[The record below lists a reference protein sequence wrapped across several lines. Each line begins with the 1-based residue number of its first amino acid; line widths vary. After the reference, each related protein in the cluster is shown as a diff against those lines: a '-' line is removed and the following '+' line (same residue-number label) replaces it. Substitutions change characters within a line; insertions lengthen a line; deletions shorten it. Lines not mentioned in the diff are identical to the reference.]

1 MNRFKHITIKV
12 CGIKSQDVFDF
23 LEENQ
28 IDFAGFIFFNRSI
41 RYFDIEKN
49 KIFSSR
55 YKIKKVG
62 VFVNPTLNEIEKV
75 LEKFPLDVLQ
85 LHGNENANDINNI
98 KYYFKL
104 PIIKAFGVLQKQ
116 DIEKYKEFEH
126 LVDYLL
132 FDSKSKEHGGSGV
145 SFNWSMLKDFTFKKP
160 YFVSGGL
167 NANNVKD
174 AIKQSGTNFVDVSS
188 SLENPK
194 GEKSIKLIGDFLKQ
208 VKGK

>member
-1 MNRFKHITIKV
+1 M

-28 IDFAGFIFFNRSI
+28 VDFAGFIFFSRSI

-49 KIFSSR
+49 KIFSPS

-85 LHGNENANDINNI
+85 LHGNESTNDINNI
-98 KYYFKL
+98 KDYFKL

-116 DIEKYKEFEH
+116 DIEKYKEFEE

-145 SFNWSMLKDFTFKKP
+145 SFNWNMLKSFSFKKP

-167 NANNVKD
+167 NASNIKD
-174 AIKQSGTNFVDVSS
+174 AIKQSGTNLIDVSS

-194 GEKSIKLIGDFLKQ
+194 GEKNIKLIGEFLRQ